1 MDNPVHAAYDPRL
14 FKTLTFYDAV
24 PSFLDGKDTPR
35 AYLERCI
42 DTIEAREPQVEAF
55 VSMNLEGAR
64 KGADASTRRYRA
76 KRLLSQ
82 IDGMPIGIKDLY
94 ETVDMPTQM
103 GSPIFK
109 DWHSHRDSAAVHALR
124 QGGALIIG
132 KTVTTEFGFYSP
144 GPTRNP
150 FDSSRTPGGSSS
162 GSAAAVGARM
172 VPVSISGQVVGS
184 TIRPASFCGVVGF
197 KPTLG
202 ALNKAGGGN
211 LSQSCLCVLAGCLED
226 MWNVSHHI
234 AEYAGGDPGYPGLF
248 GKAALAPP
256 RQPKR
261 LARLETAGWAE
272 CNESVKATFEEVLV
286 ELERAG
292 VEIVGKANDLRIAA
306 LEDALKEADEV
317 THDICG
323 YELRWPLRTYRDRGA
338 NLLSDDLTARLKTW
352 ETLTSRQYR
361 LALARREEMRKQ
373 HLAAKDGCEAL
384 ITLAAPGAAPVGL
397 NATGKPT
404 FAVPASILGA
414 PAIALPV
421 LESEAMPLGI
431 QLVGFP
437 HDDADL
443 AAIAN
448 WTLRTLVRNT

>member
-1 MDNPVHAAYDPRL
+1 
-14 FKTLTFYDAV
+14 
-24 PSFLDGKDTPR
+24 
-35 AYLERCI
+35 
-42 DTIEAREPQVEAF
+42 
-55 VSMNLEGAR
+55 MNLEGAR
-64 KGADASTRRYRA
+64 KGADASTKRYRA
-76 KRLLSQ
+76 KRPVSRV
-82 IDGMPIGIKDLY
+82 DGMPIGIKDLY

-109 DWHSHRDSAAVHALR
+109 DWHSNRDSAAVHALR
-124 QGGALIIG
+124 QGGALIVG

-162 GSAAAVGARM
+162 GSAAAVGAGM
-172 VPVSISGQVVGS
+172 VPASISGQVVGS

-202 ALNKAGGGN
+202 ALNRGGGGN
-211 LSQSCLCVLAGCLED
+211 LSLSCLGVLAGCLED

-234 AEYAGGDPGYPGLF
+234 AAYAGGDPGCPGLF
-248 GKAALAPP
+248 GEAKLSPP
-256 RQPKR
+256 RRPKR
-261 LARLETAGWAE
+261 LARLETAGWAV
-272 CNESVKATFEEVLV
+272 CSDGVKAAYEEALA

-292 VEIVGKANDLRIAA
+292 VEIVGKADDVRIAA
-306 LEDALKEADEV
+306 LEDALKEAGEV

-323 YELRWPLRTYRDRGA
+323 YELRWPLRTYRDRGD
-338 NLLSDDLTARLKTW
+338 NLLSDDLAERLKSW
-352 ETLTSRQYR
+352 ETLTSSQYVQ
-361 LALARREEMRKQ
+361 ALARRDEMRKQ
-373 HLAAKDGCEAL
+373 HLATKDCCDAL

-397 NATGKPT
+397 GATGNPA
-404 FAVPASILGA
+404 FAVPGSILGA

-431 QLVGFP
+431 QLVGLP
-437 HDDADL
+437 HGDADL